1 MNFDVRYANHP
12 DDSKHYDTQ
21 ALRRHYHREGDLLAL
36 PLRLPRVVDDGQV
49 LHGDAVGAH
58 RQGVGPEGD
67 VLPAKGIDLP
77 GVVVPDDPRPV
88 RPGTDQVQAGG
99 ADNRLAA
106 VGPLRQ
112 ADGIPRPGGV
122 ENRLEVVA
130 GGNECGVRHKNSLLR
145 SKFARMI
152 PHPNGKYK
160 NHTYDFQGNAMNQQ
174 ISFSQYRTIDLS
186 ILAVVLAVSQS
197 LITLASSLWFPDQ
210 LYVVSPVAGVVGLGM
225 MRWGGWAAVHAVLGG
240 ILFTALSHGTAQHF
254 IIYGV
259 GNLLSMLALVL
270 FKIFGK
276 ERIRKDA
283 LLTLAFAL
291 RVQVLMQM
299 GRAGIALVLGT
310 PPAACLGFITTDI
323 LICSAHSGSKPVEG
337 REQY

>member
-1 MNFDVRYANHP
+1 
-12 DDSKHYDTQ
+12 
-21 ALRRHYHREGDLLAL
+21 
-36 PLRLPRVVDDGQV
+36 
-49 LHGDAVGAH
+49 
-58 RQGVGPEGD
+58 
-67 VLPAKGIDLP
+67 
-77 GVVVPDDPRPV
+77 
-88 RPGTDQVQAGG
+88 
-99 ADNRLAA
+99 
-106 VGPLRQ
+106 
-112 ADGIPRPGGV
+112 
-122 ENRLEVVA
+122 
-130 GGNECGVRHKNSLLR
+130 
-145 SKFARMI
+145 
-152 PHPNGKYK
+152 
-160 NHTYDFQGNAMNQQ
+160 MNQQ

-197 LITLASSLWFPDQ
+197 LVTLASSLWFPDQ

-291 RVQVLMQM
+291 RVQVLMQL

-310 PPAACLGFITTDI
+310 PLP
-323 LICSAHSGSKPVEG
+323 PVLALS
-337 REQY
+337 RRIS